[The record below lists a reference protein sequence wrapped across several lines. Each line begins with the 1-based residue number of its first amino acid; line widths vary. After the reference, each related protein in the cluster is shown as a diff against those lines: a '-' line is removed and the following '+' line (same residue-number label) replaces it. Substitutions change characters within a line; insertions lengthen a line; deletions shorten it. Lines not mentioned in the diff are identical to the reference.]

1 MGVNLGPFERIC
13 SIHQLELV
21 FRVVKRKGGAP
32 GIDGVTIES
41 FEKNLLE
48 EITRLNQEV
57 ESWSYQPSPVREVEI
72 AKAGGEVRVLGIP
85 TVRDRSS
92 G

>member
-21 FRVVKRKGGAP
+21 FRVVKRKGRIP

-48 EITRLNQEV
+48 EITRLNEEV
-57 ESWSYQPSPVREVEI
+57 ESWSYQPS
-72 AKAGGEVRVLGIP
+72 L
-85 TVRDRSS
+85 
-92 G
+92 

>member
-1 MGVNLGPFERIC
+1 
-13 SIHQLELV
+13 
-21 FRVVKRKGGAP
+21 VKRKGGAP

-57 ESWSYQPSPVREVEI
+57 EMKLP
-72 AKAGGEVRVLGIP
+72 AK
-85 TVRDRSS
+85 SS
-92 G
+92 A

>member
-13 SIHQLELV
+13 SIHRLELV
-21 FRVVKRKGGAP
+21 FRVVKRQVGAP

-48 EITRLNQEV
+48 EITRLNEEV
-57 ESWSYQPSPVREVEI
+57 ESWSYQPSP
-72 AKAGGEVRVLGIP
+72 
-85 TVRDRSS
+85 
-92 G
+92 

>member
-1 MGVNLGPFERIC
+1 MGVNLGLFERIC

-21 FRVVKRKGGAP
+21 FRVVKRKGRIP

-48 EITRLNQEV
+48 EITRLNEEV
-57 ESWSYQPSPVREVEI
+57 ESWSYQPS
-72 AKAGGEVRVLGIP
+72 L
-85 TVRDRSS
+85 
-92 G
+92 

>member
-1 MGVNLGPFERIC
+1 MKVNLGPFERIS
-13 SIHQLELV
+13 SIHQLELA
-21 FRVVKRKGGAP
+21 FRVVKRKGGSP

-57 ESWSYQPSPVREVEI
+57 EMKLP
-72 AKAGGEVRVLGIP
+72 AK
-85 TVRDRSS
+85 SS
-92 G
+92 A

>member
-21 FRVVKRKGGAP
+21 FRVVKRKGRTP

-48 EITRLNQEV
+48 EITRLNEEV
-57 ESWSYQPSPVREVEI
+57 ESWSYQPS
-72 AKAGGEVRVLGIP
+72 L
-85 TVRDRSS
+85 
-92 G
+92 

>member
-1 MGVNLGPFERIC
+1 MEVNLGPFERIC
-13 SIHQLELV
+13 SIHQLELA
-21 FRVVKRKGGAP
+21 FRVGKRKGGAP

>member
-1 MGVNLGPFERIC
+1 M
-13 SIHQLELV
+13 EL
-21 FRVVKRKGGAP
+21 P

-57 ESWSYQPSPVREVEI
+57 ESWSYQPSPVRKVEI
-72 AKAGGEVRVLGIP
+72 AKAGGPVSQ
-85 TVRDRSS
+85 DS
-92 G
+92 